1 MDRTESVRAIYDSFG
16 AGDGARLAEILGDT
30 HWTEAEGMPYGGV
43 YRGFDE
49 VAANVF
55 GPIGRDVEGFTAIPD
70 EIIPAGDD
78 RVLAMGRKWRFR
90 PRGHAIRAPLDRSR
104 RPRDPLRPIRRYAPL
119 PASGRRLSPYHS

>member
-1 MDRTESVRAIYDSFG
+1 MDRTESVRAIYDAFG

-43 YRGFDE
+43 YRGFEE

-78 RVLAMGRKWRFR
+78 RVLAMGRY
-90 PRGHAIRAPLDRSR
+90 RGNG
-104 RPRDPLRPIRRYAPL
+104 
-119 PASGRRLSPYHS
+119 ASGPVDTPFAHLWTVRDGRITHFVQYVDTHLFRQAVGV

>member
-1 MDRTESVRAIYDSFG
+1 MDRTESVRAIYDAFG
-16 AGDGARLAEILGDT
+16 AGDGARLSEILGDT

-43 YRGFDE
+43 YRGFEE

-78 RVLAMGRKWRFR
+78 RVLAMGRY
-90 PRGHAIRAPLDRSR
+90 RGNG
-104 RPRDPLRPIRRYAPL
+104 
-119 PASGRRLSPYHS
+119 ASGPVDTLFAHLWTVRDGRITHFVQYVDTHLFRQAVGV

>member
-43 YRGFDE
+43 YRGFEE

-78 RVLAMGRKWRFR
+78 RVLAMGRYRGNGVSGPVDTPFAHLWTVRDGRVTHFVQYVDTHLFR
-90 PRGHAIRAPLDRSR
+90 QAVGV
-104 RPRDPLRPIRRYAPL
+104 
-119 PASGRRLSPYHS
+119 

>member
-78 RVLAMGRKWRFR
+78 RVVAIGRY
-90 PRGHAIRAPLDRSR
+90 RGSG
-104 RPRDPLRPIRRYAPL
+104 
-119 PASGRRLSPYHS
+119 ASGPVDTPFAHLWTVRDGRVTHFVQYVDTHLFRQAVGV